1 MYGDSNSGGVRYTSA
16 LAGLLLSECSI
27 KYNKV
32 LDKKVWICYSKSMG
46 KKSGKKFNKREV
58 IAGDTDK
65 QIQPNQWQ
73 ASGRQLDWLD
83 YYMNPKHKDT
93 YGNPYQA
100 ALSAGYSESYARN
113 IMNPSLALQWVQQAK
128 TIMRSMNTEHL
139 RQVLEDIT
147 VSKHEKTSD
156 RIAAVKLLGIDQG
169 MFVQKQ
175 MVAHV
180 GLEQALEDLQ

>member
-1 MYGDSNSGGVRYTSA
+1 
-16 LAGLLLSECSI
+16 
-27 KYNKV
+27 
-32 LDKKVWICYSKSMG
+32 MG
-46 KKSGKKFNKREV
+46 KKSGHKFNKREV
-58 IAGDTDK
+58 IASDTGK
-65 QIQPNQWQ
+65 QVQPNQWQ

-83 YYMNPKHKDT
+83 YYMNPKNKDT

-139 RQVLEDIT
+139 RQVLEDIA

-156 RIAAVKLLGIDQG
+156 RIAAVKLLGTDQG
-169 MFVQKQ
+169 MFVQKTIN
-175 MVAHV
+175 AHV